1 MSWLANRAACRVM
14 KPSLAQRAYSQGVL
28 KTIRAGPTW
37 AQYAG
42 GAASLALGGLC
53 AYGLS
58 QPADYVPANSRNLM
72 RQFGGKAYAERV
84 RWRVGQTYAYLAA
97 GLVMTAGVAT
107 FAFQRG
113 LAMRMAQ
120 MNPMAL
126 CFGGLAASIGC
137 MMGTRM
143 TPYDNP
149 MKHVWWSGFNAV
161 TGLTLVPIGM
171 LGGALVT
178 QAAMITGCILGSL
191 SAVAA
196 CSPDDTFLK
205 MGPILGCGLGVIV
218 AASLGSMF
226 FPTSGLLMNV
236 SLYGGLGVFG
246 LFICYDTQKILYHA
260 QMDNHYDPINREIGI
275 YLHTINIFVRVA
287 QILAM
292 SGGRRK

>member
-14 KPSLAQRAYSQGVL
+14 MKPQVANRMFSSGIM
-28 KTIRAGPTW
+28 KTVRAGPTW

-42 GAASLALGGLC
+42 GAAALGVGGLC

-58 QPADYVPANSRNLM
+58 QPAHYVPASSRALM
-72 RQFGGKAYAERV
+72 GQLGGKAYAERV

-97 GLVMTAGVAT
+97 GLTMTAGVAM

-113 LAMRMAQ
+113 FAMKMAQ
-120 MNPMAL
+120 MNPMVL

-137 MMGTRM
+137 MIGTRA

-149 MKHVWWSGFNAV
+149 MKHIWWSGFNV
-161 TGLTLVPIGM
+161 VNGLTLVPIGM

-178 QAAMITGCILGSL
+178 QAAMITACIVGSL

-196 CSPDDTFLK
+196 CSPGDTFLN
-205 MGPILGCGLGVIV
+205 MGPMIGCGLGVVV

-226 FPTSGLLMNV
+226 FPSSGLLMNV
-236 SLYGGLGVFG
+236 CLYGGLGVFG
-246 LFICYDTQKILYHA
+246 LKLCYDTQKTVYHA
-260 QMDNHYDPINREIGI
+260 QMDNNFDPINNEIGI
-275 YLHTINIFVRVA
+275 YLDTLNIFIRVV

-292 SGGRRK
+292 SGRRK